1 MHIYNSLS
9 DVAESDGFWSLFRE
23 NEHVSVR
30 RVKENG
36 VESAFVFIEKELS
49 FDSEYINE
57 VLQTVGREL
66 KRLLKSV
73 GATKKGLILAVG
85 VGNEGMTAD
94 SLGARTLKYL
104 DITEHLNAAGVK
116 ARNRGRL
123 AAIAPG
129 VGGVTGIDSFDVVK
143 GVSERLKPAAVIAVD
158 TLSAKVAERLKKVVQ
173 LSTDGLV
180 PGSGVGNAKR
190 ALSEETLGVPVIAVG
205 VPLVIEAVD
214 IRLEGEEEPLS
225 DKVRKRLDGLVVTV
239 KEIDL
244 AVEDFAKVIGGAIN
258 FAVHGT

>member
-1 MHIYNSLS
+1 MRVYKSLFEP
-9 DVAESDGFWSLFRE
+9 AESDNFHDFFGKSE
-23 NEHVSVR
+23 GIP
-30 RVKENG
+30 VKRIAEKG

-49 FDSEYINE
+49 FDSEYKNE
-57 VLQTVGREL
+57 VSTSVGKEL

-73 GATKKGLILAVG
+73 GVTKKGLILTVG
-85 VGNEGMTAD
+85 VGNQGMTAD
-94 SLGARTLKYL
+94 ALGGRTLKYL

-116 ARNRGRL
+116 SRGRGRL
-123 AAIAPG
+123 AGLAPG

-143 GVSERLKPAAVIAVD
+143 GVTDRLKPAAVIAVD
-158 TLSAKVAERLKKVVQ
+158 TLSARNATRLKSVVQ

-190 ALSEETLGVPVIAVG
+190 ALDDKNLGVPVIALG
-205 VPLVIEAVD
+205 VPLVIEALD
-214 IRLEGEEEPLS
+214 IRTEGDPTPVSKEVRTTLE
-225 DKVRKRLDGLVVTV
+225 GLVVTV

-244 AVEDFAKVIGGAIN
+244 AVEDFAEVIGRAIN